1 MSQTTSDPRIGSVLA
16 GYRIERLL
24 GRGGMGVVYLAHD
37 PRLKRNVA
45 LKLLAPELANDD
57 GFRER
62 FLHESEL
69 AASLDHQN
77 VIPIYEAG
85 EADGVLFIAMRYVE
99 GTDLARLL
107 ADEGPLEP
115 ARTVGILAQV
125 ASALDTAHQL
135 GLVHRDVKPSNIL
148 LAADEHV
155 YLADFGLTR
164 TGGAAG
170 PTAEYATSLGTV
182 DYVAP
187 EQIDG
192 DPLDAQADLYSLGC
206 VLYECL
212 TGQPPYRADT
222 SMGVLWSHL
231 QADPPSAHEIRP
243 ELPDQID
250 TVIAHALAKQP
261 NDRHHTC
268 TELVRNASA
277 ALGTTPLLRRREF
290 LVAAG
295 LVLAAAIAAPAA
307 LLTRTGGGSGPS
319 LATRNSLARI
329 DPATGRIMQVVSG
342 LAPAWTFAIGEG
354 AAWWLSLEKRSVT
367 RVDPATGASSVS
379 TVPGLVY
386 GIAAG
391 EGTVWVTTRFEGRG
405 YLLAMNPA
413 TGNIDR
419 RYPLPY
425 SDPLG
430 VTVDAG
436 SIWVVCFDFLHA
448 QSRILRYPPR
458 PELTGD
464 TTVPEMELSL
474 PASPWWTTI
483 TDWFAVAD
491 GRISILTGVPGTER
505 PTLRQ
510 IDAASGDELLAVSGF
525 EYPEAL
531 TVAPGRVWVT
541 ETVMPVVF
549 EVLPSGEKVRHEGWV
564 TLDTGPLHY
573 AHGSLWLGDLLEN
586 DLKRI
591 DTTTGEVTLALQV
604 AEPRHAER
612 AGPTYV
618 GLLEGPFLTG
628 LRSDGESL
636 WAQVGGVPGNVV

>member
-1 MSQTTSDPRIGSVLA
+1 MSVQSDPRIGSVLA

-268 TELVRNASA
+268 TELIDDARNALGLAGRPRRLVVLGLA
-277 ALGTTPLLRRREF
+277 AI
-290 LVAAG
+290 A
-295 LVLAAAIAAPAA
+295 VLAAAAVTVAVVVSGGQGAVPPPSKPVLGAAVARVDAQGSALDPVFDTGVIFTYGRLAAGENAVWLTNPGRRTVTRIAKTTGAAVTTAVAGSPTDVAVGAGSVWVAGFDEGQGTLTDVDPASGNA
-307 LLTRTGGGSGPS
+307 QRTVGLPYARLVAVAAGAEQLWVAANDPGRGNAV
-319 LATRNSLARI
+319 LRI
-329 DPATGRIMQVVSG
+329 DPVTLEVVASVPFEQVLRD
-342 LAPAWTFAIGEG
+342 LAVGEG
-354 AAWWLSLEKRSVT
+354 AVWATTHTGGQAGAIGAKGVLTRIDPQTAGRTGEVLYPESGTAVT
-367 RVDPATGASSVS
+367 GGSRLVAAYGAVWAIGGFELLRIDAATLDLTAQVPVTS
-379 TVPGLVY
+379 TDVY
-386 GIAAG
+386 DIAAG
-391 EGTVWVTTRFEGRG
+391 AGAIW
-405 YLLAMNPA
+405 
-413 TGNIDR
+413 
-419 RYPLPY
+419 
-425 SDPLG
+425 LG
-430 VTVDAG
+430 VGDVPGEVLRIDPDTLEVSTIVSDNRNPVTAVGADVDSA
-436 SIWVVCFDFLHA
+436 WAYCDCF
-448 QSRILRYPPR
+448 R
-458 PELTGD
+458 ELT
-464 TTVPEMELSL
+464 P
-474 PASPWWTTI
+474 
-483 TDWFAVAD
+483 
-491 GRISILTGVPGTER
+491 
-505 PTLRQ
+505 
-510 IDAASGDELLAVSGF
+510 
-525 EYPEAL
+525 
-531 TVAPGRVWVT
+531 
-541 ETVMPVVF
+541 
-549 EVLPSGEKVRHEGWV
+549 
-564 TLDTGPLHY
+564 
-573 AHGSLWLGDLLEN
+573 
-586 DLKRI
+586 
-591 DTTTGEVTLALQV
+591 
-604 AEPRHAER
+604 
-612 AGPTYV
+612 
-618 GLLEGPFLTG
+618 
-628 LRSDGESL
+628 
-636 WAQVGGVPGNVV
+636 